1 MRYFVNYLIYMAVLA
16 RAAAWSQDSW
26 PIPMPIWPLLGLFGL
41 LLFTE
46 RVISRR
52 FQGYPRG
59 YTLVQS
65 LLVIGMLY
73 ISPRLDIL
81 PMLFLPLSFQAVEFF
96 PGRIGFIWIGVFSL
110 SMVSL
115 IFVGLEK
122 EAGTTMLLTSS
133 GANLLM
139 GSFARL
145 TKRTEQARQE
155 NQRLYG
161 DLQAAYRQLKDSADK
176 TEALAASEE
185 RHRLVRELHDSL
197 TQTLFSMNLAVQAA
211 QLGLGEAPQQVEQHL
226 TRLQSLTRS
235 AAGEVQALTG
245 QGLSSQLAQ
254 ESLGAALKGLVEQR
268 LAQDGL
274 EVMLEISGERSF
286 PAAVQVNLY
295 RIVQEALNNVT
306 RHAGVNQALIRL
318 QLDEQHAKLEVEDAG
333 CGFDLQDT
341 GEGQGFGLGGMAE
354 RAMEIGWQL
363 EVHSQPGKGTC
374 IRVEEKAG

>member
-1 MRYFVNYLIYMAVLA
+1 MRYFVNYLIYAAVLA

-26 PIPMPIWPLLGLFGL
+26 SIPTPIWPLLGLFGL

-46 RVISRR
+46 RAISRH
-52 FQGYPRG
+52 FPSYPRW

-73 ISPRLDIL
+73 ISPMLDIL

-96 PGRIGFIWIGVFSL
+96 PGRTGFIWIGAFSL
-110 SMVSL
+110 AMVGL

-122 EAGTTMLLTSS
+122 EAGTTMLLTST
-133 GANLLM
+133 GGNLLM

-145 TKRTEQARQE
+145 TKRTEQAQQE

-185 RHRLVRELHDSL
+185 RHHLVRELHDSL

-211 QLGLGEAPQQVEQHL
+211 QLGLGEASEQVEQHL
-226 TRLQSLTRS
+226 IRLQSLTRN

-245 QGLSSQLAQ
+245 QGLSNQLAQ
-254 ESLGAALKGLVEQR
+254 ESLGTALQRLVEQR
-268 LAQDGL
+268 LVQDGL
-274 EVMLEISGERSF
+274 EVRLEIRGERNF

-295 RIVQEALNNVT
+295 RIIQEALNNVT
-306 RHAGVNQALIRL
+306 RHAGVNQAVIRL
-318 QLDEQHAKLEVEDAG
+318 QLDGPQASLEIEDTG
-333 CGFDLQDT
+333 CGFDLHNT
-341 GEGQGFGLGGMAE
+341 GETQGYGLGGMAE
-354 RAMEIGWQL
+354 RAREIGWQL
-363 EVHSQPGKGTC
+363 EIASQPGQGTC
-374 IRVEEKAG
+374 IRVEEKEI